1 MLLKVI
7 KNFLKEEKA
16 IQLANNIQ
24 DIPENWWLYALKSR
38 SDAIYFSN
46 SLRHIENKNEACFKV
61 DEDFSKNNSFCYKF
75 KRTTDHFDYC
85 SCFECEL
92 KKELDIKNCILY
104 EMGWSSCTIQESFI
118 SAYGSGDYLST
129 HTDKGNGSVA
139 FVLNLTQNWRPEFGG
154 MLHVLNTDRS
164 YTAIPPDFNSLILME
179 VDETNGTPH
188 FISEVSKYATSNRI
202 AYSGWYTNDS

>member
-16 IQLANNIQ
+16 VQLANDIQ
-24 DIPENWWLYALKSR
+24 DMPENWWLYALKSE
-38 SDAIYFSN
+38 SDAVYFAN
-46 SLRHIENKNEACFKV
+46 SLRHIQNKSEACFKV
-61 DEDFSKNNSFCYKF
+61 DKDFSKSNSFCYKF
-75 KRTTDHFDYC
+75 KRTTDHYDSC
-85 SCFECEL
+85 PCFECEL
-92 KKELDIKNCILY
+92 KKELEIKNCILY

-154 MLHVLNTDRS
+154 MLHVLNTDGS

-188 FISEVSKYATSNRI
+188 FVSEVSKYVTSNRI
-202 AYSGWYTNDS
+202 AYSGWYANDS